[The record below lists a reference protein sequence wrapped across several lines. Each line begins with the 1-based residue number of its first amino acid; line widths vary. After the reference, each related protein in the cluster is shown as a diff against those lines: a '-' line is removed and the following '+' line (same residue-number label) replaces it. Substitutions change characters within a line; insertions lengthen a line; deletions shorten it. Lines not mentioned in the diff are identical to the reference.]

1 MRLPCLIT
9 SDLHFTDSPNTSYRW
24 GLFPWLHEQIK
35 KHHVKTLLIL
45 GDLTDQKDRHSSEL
59 VNKIVKHLNEL
70 PIDDVKILCGNHDWL
85 VRGQEFFRFLNSFP
99 HLQFITSPWE
109 DDDVHGES
117 AFFLPYSKNPVED
130 WKGMDFSHY
139 SWLFMHQ
146 TIKGAVAS
154 NGQVMDG
161 ETLPPLN
168 AAQVYSGDIHVPQVI
183 SGVTYVGSPMA
194 IHFGDN
200 FKPRAILLDR
210 NGVEHDLHFET
221 IKRVV
226 IKVTSLQ
233 GCQDSQEVPGEVV
246 CLVGM
251 SAGMRDAFNV
261 LPLRNEG
268 GTWVG
273 VERKNAQFAGPSPAE
288 AQAMIRAWAKEE
300 VARNPEA
307 AKDVQ
312 MQEAQSTMQ
321 VKAVN
326 ACDVKRKTGYLV
338 CDMEL
343 SMPSRPDGIKTELT
357 FMLDSGNWRYVP
369 R

>member
-9 SDLHFTDSPNTSYRW
+9 SDLHFTDSPSTSYRW

-183 SGVTYVGSPMA
+183 NGVTYVGSPMA

-200 FKPRAILLDR
+200 FKPRAILLDKQGR
-210 NGVEHDLHFET
+210 EHDLHFET
-221 IKRVV
+221 ISRVVVKVDSVRALQRKRFKPGDQVKLRVELPESDKHQWSRIRREAVEVLTAAGVEVHGVELIVAKSTKRVE
-226 IKVTSLQ
+226 IGGRPTRASFSPQESLQ
-233 GCQDSQEVPGEVV
+233 
-246 CLVGM
+246 
-251 SAGMRDAFNV
+251 RY
-261 LPLRNEG
+261 
-268 GTWVG
+268 
-273 VERKNAQFAGPSPAE
+273 VEREELGGAVLDAALDILE
-288 AQAMIRAWAKEE
+288 AK
-300 VARNPEA
+300 P
-307 AKDVQ
+307 
-312 MQEAQSTMQ
+312 
-321 VKAVN
+321 
-326 ACDVKRKTGYLV
+326 
-338 CDMEL
+338 
-343 SMPSRPDGIKTELT
+343 
-357 FMLDSGNWRYVP
+357 
-369 R
+369 